1 MKFSIILPV
10 YNKANTI
17 VQAIDS
23 IYSQTCQDFEIIIIN
38 DGSTD
43 NLLDVLNKYA
53 KPIKVISQENKGV
66 SVARNRGVDS
76 AVGEYVCFL
85 DADDMWYPNHL
96 EVILNMMNRFP
107 EVGYFGTCHKSSFPD
122 GTVIDGN
129 TRINKLG
136 DVIFVEDL
144 IGFVNKYGGVL
155 NTNSVCVKRSI
166 ITDEKI
172 YFEPGEKLGED
183 VDVWYRIALKH
194 PIAIST
200 KMTTLYRREYSTATV
215 VTSNATDWCFAKR
228 QQSILNDIDI
238 TRNVKES
245 YKAMCDRYYLT
256 ISREYCFNHSKK
268 DAYKWMKKV
277 SSKISIRYFVSLLL
291 CVTPSFILD
300 IFPEELRK

>member
-96 EVILNMMNRFP
+96 EEILNMMNRFP

-300 IFPEELRK
+300 FFPEELRK